1 MKWKPLFLSFGVIAF
16 LWATFLSPWTTP
28 LWNTLDTAVF
38 KALNGTLEGNTFL
51 QYFWGVINHKR
62 MDLVEDVVF
71 LLFFIWGV
79 KEAPRGLRWK
89 KTAEFIAVI
98 LLASSVIFFINRNLL
113 RYNVFL
119 PRESPSLV
127 VSPCVKITDEIPWE
141 GLKDETIASFPGDH
155 ATTLLLFGFLFSA
168 FASKRLSK
176 AAWIYILFR
185 SLPRLVVGAHWLSDI
200 AVGSMTIALF
210 FAACFLYTPLGRVT
224 ISMIERL
231 KPKKAVHGAEKKP
244 L

>member
-1 MKWKPLFLSFGVIAF
+1 MKWKPLLLSFGVIAF
-16 LWATFLSPWTTP
+16 LLTSFLSPWTAP
-28 LWNTLDTAVF
+28 LWNTLDRAVF
-38 KALNGTLEGNTFL
+38 KALNGTLEHNTFL
-51 QYFWGVINHKR
+51 QYFWGIINHKR
-62 MDLVEDVVF
+62 MDLVEDMIF
-71 LLFFIWGV
+71 LLFFIGGI
-79 KEAPRGLRWK
+79 KEAARGQRWK

-98 LLASSVIFFINRNLL
+98 LLAASVIFFINRNLL

-127 VSPCVKITDEIPWE
+127 VTPCVKITNEIPWE

-168 FASKRLSK
+168 FASKRLAK
-176 AAWIYILFR
+176 AAWIYVIFR

-224 ISMIERL
+224 IGIIERL
-231 KPKKAVHGAEKKP
+231 KSKKEPDGAEKRP